1 MSVGPDNKKQ
11 YGLIIPNSK
20 EPVPKKKPVSS
31 VFNCDSSD
39 EETTDSAQPTHLKS
53 GAFKGMKRQAR
64 IDIQAAMEEDP
75 TVYQYDELYD
85 EMKDTKEKAIA
96 EKKVDK
102 TSKYAKKL
110 MRNAALRKLENDKHF
125 ERKCAR
131 EIEEE
136 GDEFADK
143 EAFITSSYKAKLAEL
158 AVLEAEHKRMEE
170 EEAKNDVTKKNDL
183 SAFYRNILDKRTEV
197 RTVAAKISQE
207 SKDLDSVLKG
217 EAPEIKEEPVEE
229 DAPAEKRD
237 VEKDMKQEAKKAI
250 AKARSYRKKSTEQ
263 AGGSKTD
270 DESGDYTPDEDE
282 AVKKVKKEVV
292 EGDEDDK
299 DDSDSSD
306 DEKYSKD
313 NKDKDNKEKKD
324 KDENVDKDDSSSD
337 EDVKPAVEVKPKLLL
352 TVEEEREERLKMVK
366 AQFTMR
372 NTEETID
379 DAKKRYFQRLSAKA
393 G

>member
-31 VFNCDSSD
+31 VFNVDSSD
-39 EETTDSAQPTHLKS
+39 EETEEVSQPSHLKT
-53 GAFKGMKRQAR
+53 GAFRNMKRQAR

-85 EMKDTKEKAIA
+85 DMKDAKEKVIA

-125 ERKCAR
+125 ERKCAK

-143 EAFITSSYKAKLAEL
+143 ESFITSSYKAKLAEL

-170 EEAKNDVTKKNDL
+170 EEAKNDVTKQSDL

-197 RTVAAKISQE
+197 RSVAEKISKE

-217 EAPEIKEEPVEE
+217 DAPVEIKEEPTEE
-229 DAPAEKRD
+229 PKPMEKKD
-237 VEKDMKQEAKKAI
+237 LEKDLKQEAKKAI
-250 AKARSYRKKSTEQ
+250 AKARSYRKKSSEQ
-263 AGGSKTD
+263 AAGNKTD
-270 DESGDYTPDEDE
+270 SDSGEDTPDETKDE
-282 AVKKVKKEVV
+282 AVKEKVV
-292 EGDEDDK
+292 EGDQDDK
-299 DDSDSSD
+299 DDPDSSE
-306 DEKYSKD
+306 DEKDEKAD
-313 NKDKDNKEKKD
+313 DQDKD
-324 KDENVDKDDSSSD
+324 DKDDSSSD
-337 EDVKPAVEVKPKLLL
+337 DEKDVKPAVAERPKLLL
-352 TVEEEREERLKMVK
+352 TVEEEREARLKMVK

-372 NTEETID
+372 NTEESID
-379 DAKKRYFQRLSAKA
+379 EAKKRYFQRLSAKA